1 MRAGSSRAAE
11 ERRHFNFQRY
21 VVFDFYRME
30 SVKFS
35 VKESWAEGSFGC
47 SWCGVLFRIDSP
59 GIKRHGIKSSKS
71 RLYAATQS

>member
-1 MRAGSSRAAE
+1 
-11 ERRHFNFQRY
+11 
-21 VVFDFYRME
+21 ME

-47 SWCGVLFRIDSP
+47 SRCGVLIRSDSP

-71 RLYAATQS
+71 RLNAATQS